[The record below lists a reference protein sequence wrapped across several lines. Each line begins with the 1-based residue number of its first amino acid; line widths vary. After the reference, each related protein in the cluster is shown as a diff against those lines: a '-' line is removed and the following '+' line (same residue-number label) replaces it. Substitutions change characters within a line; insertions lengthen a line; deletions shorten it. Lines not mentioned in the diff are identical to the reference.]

1 MSEIIDLREDSY
13 VKVDVIA
20 RLFGVTVRRIQQL
33 TQDGILKTEKINTSR
48 RYNLFQTVQSY
59 TQYLSGKSNNKV
71 RAETEAELKEQKLR
85 AEVALKES
93 QGELHRLRTEIAAGR
108 YIPVEEVKL
117 DYSRFFVVL
126 KKFVMGIPAKMS
138 GRIAGSADPVEVRQI
153 EKDLQ
158 KEATKILKNF
168 VISAAPMEPENKDG
182 KETLS

>member
-117 DYSRFFVVL
+117 DYSRFLLFL
-126 KKFVMGIPAKMS
+126 RSLSWEYRRRCQGA
-138 GRIAGSADPVEVRQI
+138 
-153 EKDLQ
+153 LQ
-158 KEATKILKNF
+158 GALIRSK
-168 VISAAPMEPENKDG
+168 
-182 KETLS
+182 